1 MVHGTESEKSRIM
14 CVHVYV
20 VVEMLV
26 VTSMVISG
34 LTCTD
39 STPDKSVDIL
49 ICYTFPPLSL
59 LTFCDAVDLPISK
72 KKQALSY
79 FVFRTYADLAL

>member
-34 LTCTD
+34 LTYTD
-39 STPDKSVDIL
+39 STPDKSVEVL

-59 LTFCDAVDLPISK
+59 LTFCDGSRFTCKQQK
-72 KKQALSY
+72 KKTGTFVLLALSY
-79 FVFRTYADLAL
+79 FR

>member
-1 MVHGTESEKSRIM
+1 M
-14 CVHVYV
+14 CVYV
-20 VVEMLV
+20 VGEMLV

-59 LTFCDAVDLPISK
+59 LTFCDGSRFTCKQQK
-72 KKQALSY
+72 KTGTFVLLALSY
-79 FVFRTYADLAL
+79 FR